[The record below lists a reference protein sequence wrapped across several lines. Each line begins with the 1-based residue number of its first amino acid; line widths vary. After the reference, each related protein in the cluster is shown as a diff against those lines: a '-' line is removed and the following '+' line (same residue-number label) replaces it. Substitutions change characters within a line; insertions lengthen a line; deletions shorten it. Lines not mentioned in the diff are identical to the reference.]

1 MKKILF
7 LALTFIC
14 TAQMV
19 KAQDKIYRNNGKVV
33 LAKIVEVG
41 ASEIKYKEYN
51 NPDGPIYVLET
62 DRVKKIVYENGKVE
76 TFEDNLKDMERYEGQ
91 KRQAVK
97 MNFLSPLYGYFEAG
111 YEKITGFGR
120 SYEFSLGIIGA
131 GKSDI
136 INYSFYNG
144 GGSVLGEV
152 RKKQFGFFATGG
164 YKFGKL
170 PDFLIFGK
178 SRASHLMQGTYI
190 KPLIYLGHYK
200 ENILVQ
206 KGSNSNPFEV
216 GKQNVTFGA
225 LQIELGRQWIFGDK
239 MLLDIYQ
246 GIGYG
251 IDNKKDNYQPY
262 GYGSSTYFQET
273 AAYNY
278 GNFRLGK
285 SPSLSYTIGLRIG
298 LLVKN
303 KTEEKAK

>member
-1 MKKILF
+1 MKKVLL
-7 LALTFIC
+7 LALLFTC
-14 TAQMV
+14 SSQLL

-33 LAKIVEVG
+33 LAKVIEVG

-91 KRQAVK
+91 KRQAIK
-97 MNFLSPLYGYFEAG
+97 MNFLSPLYGYFEASF
-111 YEKITGFGR
+111 EKITAFGK

-131 GKSDI
+131 GKSGI
-136 INYSFYNG
+136 LNYGFNG
-144 GGSVLGEV
+144 TNQLGDV
-152 RKKQFGFFATGG
+152 KRGQAGIFVTGG

-190 KPLIYLGHYK
+190 KPSIYLGHYK

-225 LQIELGRQWIFGDK
+225 VQIELGRQWVFGDK

-246 GIGYG
+246 GLGYG
-251 IDNKKDNYQPY
+251 IDNKKDSYQPF
-262 GYGSSTYFQET
+262 GYNNTLYYQEV
-273 AAYNY
+273 AANNY
-278 GNFRLGK
+278 SNIRLGK
-285 SPSLSYTIGLRIG
+285 SPGLSYTIGVRIG
-298 LLVKN
+298 LLLNN
-303 KTEEKAK
+303 KTKDKSEE